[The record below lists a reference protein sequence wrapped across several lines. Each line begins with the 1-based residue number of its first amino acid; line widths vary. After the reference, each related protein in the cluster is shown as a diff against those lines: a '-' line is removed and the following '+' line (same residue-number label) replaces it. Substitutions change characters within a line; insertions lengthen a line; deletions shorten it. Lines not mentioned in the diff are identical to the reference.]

1 MASIAA
7 TCPTASLGY
16 GIKRVNLW
24 SRSHIGRSRFGDLA
38 VLSFLLAQAADGALT
53 FVGVRHLGLAVEAN
67 PLIAWLIASFGE
79 AGALTGAKLVAG
91 GFGIALHLSAVHKV
105 VAGLTLFYVVVAVLP
120 WIAILYL

>member
-1 MASIAA
+1 MASVAA
-7 TCPTASLGY
+7 TCFTASPACGSR
-16 GIKRVNLW
+16 RVNVW
-24 SRSHIGRSRFGDLA
+24 SRSHIRRSRFGDLA

-53 FVGVRHLGLAVEAN
+53 YVGVRHLGLAVEAN